1 MPGLF
6 RYCLLI
12 ACLCFASAAPALNP
26 DLSLASY
33 RHDKWPAADGGVRHA
48 GALAQ
53 TPDGWLWQGSSF
65 GLYRYD
71 GVHFQPFQPRNGGR
85 LLKNNV
91 SALQPAPNGDLWIGY
106 GSGGLSLLRNGELT
120 HILSTPEAR
129 AVFCLELDGD
139 GTLWAATGQG
149 GLLRYRN
156 GKLERMDDKLGY
168 PDRAAYYV
176 LHDSSGRLW
185 VTSGTGLYL
194 FNRSKQVFERIRDV
208 GVETMMLESADARV
222 WMVQAKQVML
232 LASPQGVTARVK
244 RSYIK
249 SSYQSVFDD
258 DGNFWTG
265 NCPAGLCRLRPRDWQ
280 SSTEFSGLAAT
291 ERFSQPWEMTS
302 LQVYATMVDREGSLW
317 VSTTGGMERLRH
329 NKVNT
334 LDGIKDGFS
343 SMAEDSDGTVW
354 LATSALDHSAKLWRV
369 TDGQAV
375 LQPNPYA
382 HTRVATGM
390 DGSLLLAGRQALERR
405 GRDGVSVHPL
415 PPGTVVANAWVS
427 RLGEDRHGVWIGTTT
442 QVLLQYAGSQ
452 WHPEPLGPGGYPIT
466 MSRARDG
473 EMWFGTKRATLQA
486 GGGSEAKIY
495 GVQHG
500 IDSGSMQF
508 INANEE
514 ILLGTDRVLQVLQ
527 GEKFHTLSFADA
539 GAIGISGML
548 TDALGDRWFNTQQ
561 GLRRVRAADWRKSM
575 AKPTVPLPATLFDRL
590 DGYVGDAVTGARRPA
605 ALRTRDGRLWF
616 STGEGV
622 AWLDPLKLPVNRVP
636 PPSEITMLSSGGY
649 DYQPA
654 DVRSFPAGT
663 EALAIHYAAMS
674 FATPE
679 RVTFRYRLT
688 GVDRDWQQAGPRRTA
703 YYNNLA
709 PGSYRFEVQ
718 ATNEDGVQGPP
729 APPLVF
735 DIGYRFNQTWWFKA
749 AMAALAAGVL
759 YLLYRW
765 RLRRATARI
774 EERVHA
780 QLEERERI
788 ARTLHDTF
796 LQGVYGLVLRIQAV
810 AAQLPEG
817 KARSA
822 LETAMQRADQLLD
835 EGREQVHCL
844 RNATPP
850 SLSLD
855 AALRMEAQAIES
867 EYGIKV
873 TASLELPPVSAEVA
887 DELYAICRQ
896 ALANAARHSHGS
908 LVELA
913 AQHAGGWLK
922 LSVKDN
928 GKGMPEHVSQGQT
941 PGHYGIVGMRE
952 RAAAIGAEL
961 AIASGPD
968 GTEITLSLPV
978 PD

>member
-12 ACLCFASAAPALNP
+12 ACLCFASRATALNP
-26 DLSLASY
+26 ELSLASY

-53 TPDGWLWQGSSF
+53 TADGWLWQGSSF

-85 LLKNNV
+85 LLKTNV

-120 HILSTPEAR
+120 HILSSPDAR
-129 AVFCLELDGD
+129 AVHCLELDGE

-156 GKLERMDDKLGY
+156 GKLERMDASMGY
-168 PDRAAYYV
+168 PERTAYYV

-185 VTSGTGLYL
+185 AASGAGLYL
-194 FNRSKQVFERIRDV
+194 FNRSKQLFERVRDV
-208 GVETMMLESADARV
+208 GYDTMMLESADARV
-222 WMVQAKQVML
+222 WLVQAKQVIL
-232 LASPQGVTARVK
+232 LAGPQGVTARAQ
-244 RSYIK
+244 RSYAK

-265 NCPAGLCRLRPRDWQ
+265 NCPAGLCRLRPSEWR
-280 SSTEFSGLAAT
+280 SSAEFSGLAAT

-317 VSTTGGMERLRH
+317 ISTTGGMERLRL

-369 TDGQAV
+369 IGGRAV
-375 LQPNPYA
+375 LQPNPYE
-382 HTRVATGM
+382 HTRVAAGM
-390 DGSLLLAGRQALERR
+390 DGALLLAGRQALERR
-405 GRDGVSVHPL
+405 GRDGVRVHPL
-415 PPGTVVANAWVS
+415 PPGTLTENAWVS
-427 RLGEDRHGVWIGTTT
+427 RLGENRHGVWVGSTN
-442 QVLLQYAGSQ
+442 QVMLKYAGGQ
-452 WHPEPLGPGGYPIT
+452 WHTQPLGPDRFPAT
-466 MSRARDG
+466 MSRAPDG
-473 EMWFGTKRATLQA
+473 EMWFTTNVAMLQA
-486 GGGSEAKIY
+486 GIGPQARVY
-495 GVQHG
+495 GAQHG
-500 IDSGSMQF
+500 IDTGRMQF
-508 INANEE
+508 INTNAEV
-514 ILLGTDRVLQVLQ
+514 LLSTDHVLQVLQ
-527 GEKFHTLSFADA
+527 GGKFHTLSFAEA
-539 GAIGISGML
+539 GAISVSGLL
-548 TDALGDRWFNTQQ
+548 TDERGDRWFNTQQ
-561 GLRRVRAADWRKSM
+561 GLRRVRAADWRKTM
-575 AKPTVPLPATLFDRL
+575 AAPAAPLPATLFDRL
-590 DGYVGDAVTGARRPA
+590 DGYVGDAVTGARRPD

-636 PPSEITMLSSGGY
+636 PPSEITMLSSGGHN
-649 DYQPA
+649 YQPA
-654 DVRSFPAGT
+654 DIRSFPAGT
-663 EALAIHYAAMS
+663 EALAIHYAALS
-674 FATPE
+674 FVMPE
-679 RVTFRYRLT
+679 RVTFRYRLA

-749 AMAALAAGVL
+749 AAGALAAAAL
-759 YLLYRW
+759 YLMYRW

-817 KARSA
+817 MARSA
-822 LETAMQRADQLLD
+822 LESAMRRADQLLD
-835 EGREQVHCL
+835 EGREQVRCL

-850 SLSLD
+850 SRSLD

-867 EYGIKV
+867 EYGIRV

-896 ALANAARHSHGS
+896 ALANAARHSEGS
-908 LVELA
+908 LVELT
-913 AQHAGGWLK
+913 AQHTGGKLR

-928 GKGMPEHVSQGQT
+928 GKGMPDHVGQGLA

-961 AIASGPD
+961 AITSGPE

-978 PD
+978 PE